1 MKYQTLLFAIL
12 FCGNLHLRAETAD
25 SMKVVNLSG
34 IDIVSTPKESGTIR
48 QQPSAVSAISRDRLE
63 ASQVASLKNVSAIV
77 PNFFM
82 PDYGS
87 RLTSAVYIRGV
98 GSRINTPAVGLYVD
112 NVPYVDKSAFD
123 FSFYDIERV
132 DVLRGPQA
140 TLYGRNAM
148 GGIIKVYTKN
158 PFRYQ
163 GTDVTVGYATGNHL
177 RKASLTHYH
186 RVSEKL
192 AFSGS
197 GHYEATSG
205 FFKNDLTDK
214 RVDALQ
220 SGGAKMRAIYLP
232 SDHLKTDLTIGYD
245 YTDEGAYPYFY
256 AGTTGDEEQYPDLVG
271 KISNNREN
279 RYRRGLFN
287 AGLNIEWQADKFT
300 LNAVTGFQNLNDRMF
315 LDQDFLSADIY
326 TLEQKQNISTLTQE
340 ITLKSR
346 GESRWQWLTGANLM
360 YQWLHT
366 DGPVTFYQDGLR
378 WLESGINSMMPPM
391 NKIPMLMGM
400 GFSGMNVSFR
410 GDQLRMDGSYETPTL
425 GAAIFHQSTYNL
437 TDNLSATLGLRL
449 DYERQ
454 SMDYNSPALV
464 EYAFS
469 MPNRNNDKMS
479 VNLDNLTSE
488 ILYKGKV
495 NDDYLRVLP
504 KFALKYD
511 FNDRNNIYASVAMG
525 QRSGGYNL
533 QMFSDLLQG
542 AMRVDMIDG
551 VKSGV
556 VGYLERMVQMA
567 PNMPSQIPDP
577 ENPGSMISLPAYVE
591 RAMDQNMP
599 QFETPETDQIV
610 YRPEYSWNYELGAHL
625 TLSDRLQ
632 MDAAVFYNKV
642 YDQQIARFAPSGLG
656 RMMVNA
662 GKSRSFGGELSLLW
676 RPVDALSLNANY
688 GFTNAKFSEYDGG
701 NNIDYSGNYVPF
713 VPTHTANIDAAYT
726 FRFKNNILRSLTLGA
741 TMTGAGKIYWTED
754 NMASQDFYSLLDARV
769 VLGFKHCDLSL
780 WGKNLTDT
788 EYNTFYFESASR
800 GYEQHG
806 RPLQFGATLHC
817 KF

>member
-1 MKYQTLLFAIL
+1 MRYLTLIFGIL
-12 FCGNLHLRAETAD
+12 FFNNLHLSAETTD
-25 SMKVVNLSG
+25 TLKVVSLAG
-34 IDIVSTPKESGTIR
+34 VEIVSTPKESGTIR

-163 GTDVTVGYATGNHL
+163 GTDVSVGYATGNHL

-186 RVSEKL
+186 LVSDKL

-205 FFKNDLTDK
+205 FFKNDLTGK

-232 SDHLKTDLTIGYD
+232 SDHLKTDLTLSYD

-256 AGTTGDEEQYPDLVG
+256 TGTTRGEEQYADLIG

-287 AGLNIEWQADKFT
+287 AGLNIEWQADRFT

-326 TLEQKQNISTLTQE
+326 TLEHKQNISTLTQE

-346 GESRWQWLTGANLM
+346 GENRWQWLTGGNLM

-378 WLESGINSMMPPM
+378 WLESGINSMMPSM
-391 NKIPMLMGM
+391 DKIPMLQMM
-400 GFSGMNVSFR
+400 GFSGMNVGFR
-410 GDQLRMDGSYETPTL
+410 GDQLHMNGSYETPTL
-425 GAAIFHQSTYNL
+425 GAAIFHQSTYNV

-454 SMDYNSPALV
+454 SMDYNSPAIV

-469 MPNRNNDKMS
+469 MPNRMNDKMS
-479 VNLDNLTSE
+479 VNLNNLTSE

-495 NDDYLRVLP
+495 NDDYLRLLP

-511 FNDRNNIYASVAMG
+511 FNERNNIYASVAMG

-551 VKSGV
+551 VKNGV
-556 VGYLERMVQMA
+556 VGYLEKMIQMA
-567 PNMPSQIPDP
+567 PNMPSMIPDP

-591 RAMDQNMP
+591 RAMDRNLP

-625 TLSDRLQ
+625 TLTDRLQ
-632 MDAAVFYNKV
+632 MDAAIFYNKV

-662 GKSRSFGGELSLLW
+662 GKSRSLGAELSMLW
-676 RPVDALSLNANY
+676 RPVDALSINANY

-713 VPTHTANIDAAYT
+713 VPNHTANIDAAYT
-726 FRFKNNILRSLTLGA
+726 FRFKNSVLSSLTIGA
-741 TMTGAGKIYWTED
+741 AMTGAGKIYWTED
-754 NMASQDFYSLLDARV
+754 NMASQDFYSLLDARI
-769 VLGFKHCDLSL
+769 VLGFKSCDLSL